1 MNTQAV
7 FRWAVFRLKRPKPLS
22 SGLPSPHQMEEM
34 VFDAGAFVAEQIAEV
49 KKKVG
54 DRQAIIALSGGVD
67 STVAAAVVNTAIG
80 DKLHAVYVD
89 TGFMRK
95 GETEEV
101 EAMMK
106 RMGLNYT
113 VVHAADE
120 YFAAL
125 AGVTEPER
133 KRKIIGEKFIRIFER
148 EAKKTG
154 AAVLVQGTIAPD
166 WIESGGGNRD
176 TIKSHH
182 NVGGLPKDMHLE
194 LCEPLYHLYKD
205 EVRAVARHLKVEV
218 AEKQPFP
225 GPGLA
230 VRVIGDL
237 SPTRVMIARESCAI
251 VEREIDAAVK
261 AGKMQHPWQYFAVLT
276 NTPTVGVQGDIRAY
290 GETVGVRAVAS
301 SDAMTATACHVPHD
315 VLAKIARGITNHPQ
329 LKSKVNRVVYDITDK
344 PPATVEWE

>member
-1 MNTQAV
+1 
-7 FRWAVFRLKRPKPLS
+7 
-22 SGLPSPHQMEEM
+22 MEQM
-34 VFDAGAFVAEQIAEV
+34 VFDAAAFVKEQIAEV
-49 KKKVG
+49 RKKVG
-54 DRQAIIALSGGVD
+54 DRHAVIALSGGVD
-67 STVAAAVVNTAIG
+67 STVAAAIVNQAIG
-80 DKLHAVYVD
+80 KKLHAIYVD

-95 GETEEV
+95 GETEGV

-106 RMGLNYT
+106 RMGLNHT

-125 AGVTEPER
+125 KGITDPER

-176 TIKSHH
+176 VIKSHH
-182 NVGGLPKDMHLE
+182 NVGGLPKDMQLE

-218 AEKQPFP
+218 AERQPFP

-230 VRVIGDL
+230 VRVIGEL
-237 SPTRVMIARESCAI
+237 TATRVMIAREACDV
-251 VEREIDAAVK
+251 VEREIEAAVK
-261 AGKMQHPWQYFAVLT
+261 AGKMEKPWQYFAVLT
-276 NTPTVGVQGDIRAY
+276 NTPTVGVQGDLRAY
-290 GETVGVRAVAS
+290 GETVGVRAVQS
-301 SDAMTATACHVPHD
+301 LDAMTAMASHVPFD
-315 VLAKIARGITNHPQ
+315 VLQRIARGITNHPQ
-329 LKSKVNRVVYDITDK
+329 LKDKVNRVVYDITDK